1 MSQSHQNGPD
11 FVRHESQSSNK
22 AKAKSTGKKSASN
35 PGTVI
40 GGVSAIAQG
49 LSRNNGRLPTQYIN
63 ATTNDMLLG
72 GLTQQNAHLKSQ
84 LMNTHN

>member
-1 MSQSHQNGPD
+1 MSHSHQNGPD
-11 FVRHESQSSNK
+11 FARHESQASNK
-22 AKAKSTGKKSASN
+22 AKAKSAGKKSASN

-40 GGVSAIAQG
+40 GGVSAISQG

-72 GLTQQNAHLKSQ
+72 GLT
-84 LMNTHN
+84 